1 MQGNPFYIDPTV
13 GRSKGQN
20 EFAGL
25 GQVIKESRDQKAA
38 QLKQQQARDAY
49 SQAVQSGD
57 PKELSRFMSQY
68 PELAESAKSSFGFTN
83 EQTEPIVRDT
93 YQRVLADPSNAEQ
106 YLADGIDQV
115 GQAGGKPINMAQ
127 DLMMMRRDPESALK
141 NIRMGYASMDPKGYA
156 ALSAGQGGT
165 EATANIKDFAR
176 YQELKRTNP
185 KAAEKFAELIGL
197 NKSGAEYQVG
207 SGEMAGWVFDKNAPK
222 GSQWSLDPKVQ
233 AHLSKKA
240 DSKRLEGTALG
251 AKDIRPI
258 QKDVS
263 TMIEPAIDITKAAD
277 SLANLKAS
285 SSATAQLA
293 AIFKLMKAL
302 DPASVVR
309 EGEQQMA
316 KSTGGPADVFVGMVQ
331 NLQGK
336 GSITETVFNDMVAT
350 ARNLSESAIH
360 SSSSELNSYLDA
372 YGETLGDDFKSNLIR
387 RLPKSRLTPEK
398 QAALKWIRDNPGDPR
413 VESVR
418 AKVFGVGK

>member
-1 MQGNPFYIDPTV
+1 MQGNPFYIDPTM

-165 EATANIKDFAR
+165 EDTANIKDFAR
-176 YQELKRTNP
+176 YESLQKENP
-185 KAAEKFAELIGL
+185 AAAAAFARMVGITVEEDKDIKPTSVMQNYDQWVNMPDGPNKKAFGMAAGFTEKESYQSVKDKAEKIEKAAVEITSSQHLLDAISDFRSNKDYMRSVSGVAGNVAITPRGKDARVAFDNIKNLMTLDNLKLMSGVLTDKDIEILSSAASAIETGMTLSAMDSKLQDIERRVSKKINDKTGGLTVPPSAEITREEYDALPP
-197 NKSGAEYQVG
+197 GAEYQYG
-207 SGEMAGWVFDKNAPK
+207 GKTYR
-222 GSQWSLDPKVQ
+222 
-233 AHLSKKA
+233 KK
-240 DSKRLEGTALG
+240 
-251 AKDIRPI
+251 
-258 QKDVS
+258 
-263 TMIEPAIDITKAAD
+263 
-277 SLANLKAS
+277 
-285 SSATAQLA
+285 
-293 AIFKLMKAL
+293 
-302 DPASVVR
+302 
-309 EGEQQMA
+309 
-316 KSTGGPADVFVGMVQ
+316 
-331 NLQGK
+331 
-336 GSITETVFNDMVAT
+336 
-350 ARNLSESAIH
+350 
-360 SSSSELNSYLDA
+360 
-372 YGETLGDDFKSNLIR
+372 
-387 RLPKSRLTPEK
+387 
-398 QAALKWIRDNPGDPR
+398 
-413 VESVR
+413 
-418 AKVFGVGK
+418 